1 MVERYGFTIYNDASG
16 GMEPDVNGDYVRHD
30 DYRELVSKLDAITRR
45 AEAAEGDW
53 QHMEEQYQSARKQ
66 LDSVTGNLQE
76 AQSRLG
82 RLIGPNEIANA
93 AEARKV
99 GMKRVVMSVPV
110 DLIEEIGG
118 VVERQNTIGPFV
130 DNPDPGEPMW
140 MAGGDL
146 PTCDAHTYYGEPP
159 CPDCKAP

>member
-118 VVERQNTIGPFV
+118 VVERHEHKLV
-130 DNPDPGEPMW
+130 DPSNEVVESGGWRVCVECGWLQKPQGE
-140 MAGGDL
+140 
-146 PTCDAHTYYGEPP
+146 
-159 CPDCKAP
+159 